1 MKVAPVRESSAS
13 APAALN
19 TLKVS
24 SPSIRGH
31 LEIARIDHWIKNVF
45 VLPGVVV
52 ALSLDPAQLTYGLWV
67 RVIVGLLSTCL
78 VASSNYVLNEVI
90 DASADIYHPTKF
102 TRAVP
107 SGRVSIRWACAQWMP

>member
-1 MKVAPVRESSAS
+1 MKATPVRESSAS
-13 APAALN
+13 APGALN

-31 LEIARIDHWIKNVF
+31 LEIARIDHWIKNIF
-45 VLPGVVV
+45 VIPGIVV
-52 ALSLDPAQLTYGLWV
+52 ALSLDPAQLTYGLWG
-67 RVIVGLLSTCL
+67 RVIVCLLSTCL

-102 TRAVP
+102 IRAVP
-107 SGRVSIRWACAQWMP
+107 SG